1 MDTDALSVKICVICG
16 QTNKKI
22 NTMKSIQI
30 LALSAL
36 MLTACSSG
44 ESDYDATGNFEADE
58 MIVSSEASG
67 KIIKLE
73 IAEGQTLQAGQVVGY
88 IDTTQLYLRKK
99 QLEYSISAVLAR
111 QPDANSQLSTIN
123 EQLTTTNREK
133 QRVENL
139 LKADAA
145 TQKQLDDL
153 NAQIELLKKQYD
165 ALQKSLAIT
174 TRSLQSET
182 LPYKAQLE
190 QVNDQLK
197 KSKIVNSQAGT
208 VISKYAMQDEV
219 VNAGKAIYKL
229 ADLENIILRIY
240 ISGSQL
246 SQVKIGQNVE
256 IQVDSGEKD
265 YKKYTGK
272 ITWVSDKA
280 EFTPKTIQTKEE
292 RANLVY
298 AVKVAVKNDGYLKL
312 GMYGEVKL

>member
-1 MDTDALSVKICVICG
+1 MITLK
-16 QTNKKI
+16 N
-22 NTMKSIQI
+22 MKYQYFVL
-30 LALSAL
+30 LAAT
-36 MLTACSSG
+36 LTACSNG
-44 ESDYDATGNFEADE
+44 ENNFDATGNFEADE

-67 KIIKLE
+67 KILKLD
-73 IAEGQTLQAGQVVGY
+73 IAEGQMLEAGQAVGY
-88 IDTTQLYLRKK
+88 IDTTQLYLKKK
-99 QLEYSISAVLAR
+99 QLEYSMAAVLAR
-111 QPDANSQLSTIN
+111 QPDANSQLSTVQ
-123 EQLTTTNREK
+123 EQLATANREK

-174 TRSLQSET
+174 IRSLQSET
-182 LPYKAQLE
+182 LPFKAQLE

-197 KSKIVNSQAGT
+197 KSKIINPQAGT
-208 VISKYAMQDEV
+208 IITKYAMQDEV
-219 VNAGKAIYKL
+219 VNAGKALYKL
-229 ADLENIILRIY
+229 ADLSTITLRVY
-240 ISGSQL
+240 ISGTQL
-246 SQVKIGQNVE
+246 SQIKIGQNVD

-298 AVKVAVKNDGYLKL
+298 AVKVSVKNDGFLKL
-312 GMYGEVKL
+312 GMYGEVKLK

>member
-1 MDTDALSVKICVICG
+1 
-16 QTNKKI
+16 
-22 NTMKSIQI
+22 MKYTLQI
-30 LALSAL
+30 FIALALV
-36 MLTACSSG
+36 ACSN
-44 ESDYDATGNFEADE
+44 SDNNFDATGNFEADE

-73 IAEGQTLQAGQVVGY
+73 IAEGQTLQAGQVVGF
-88 IDTTQLYLRKK
+88 IDSTQLYLRKK

-123 EQLTTTNREK
+123 EQLTTANREK

-312 GMYGEVKL
+312 GMYGEVKLGGEATANK